1 MQTRSNTSLP
11 PPPVRVKPAPPPRKL
26 SVFEQEERR
35 KRIAY
40 NRAKYIEEMTEARET
55 PMECTC
61 LREGDCTCSEPA
73 DEWDSDLP
81 DEDFDFEP
89 NSSDEDWY

>member
-1 MQTRSNTSLP
+1 
-11 PPPVRVKPAPPPRKL
+11 
-26 SVFEQEERR
+26 
-35 KRIAY
+35 
-40 NRAKYIEEMTEARET
+40 MTEARET